1 MKKHNNRI
9 TIVTSRKRDK
19 FQRRDERVKD
29 SKKVV
34 RRREVGTGS
43 GVLGAWGRRF
53 EEK

>member
-1 MKKHNNRI
+1 MKSHNNRI

-34 RRREVGTGS
+34 RRREVGR
-43 GVLGAWGRRF
+43 VQAFLGLGGRRF